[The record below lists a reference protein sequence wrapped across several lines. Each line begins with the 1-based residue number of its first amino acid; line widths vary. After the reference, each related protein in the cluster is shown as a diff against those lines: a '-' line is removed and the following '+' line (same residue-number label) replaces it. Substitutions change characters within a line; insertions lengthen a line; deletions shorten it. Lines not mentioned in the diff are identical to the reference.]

1 MCVDLFANLAEC
13 DLYLFTLYTQTQ
25 LANDL
30 NPIRR
35 LATLADAAAENN
47 QEEED
52 IEKGTAA
59 AEPSESFPM
68 QNRTSVTVEDESGG
82 GGGGGAAESNGT
94 RLWKTSVD
102 LGSAMGSGSFEV
114 CAAAADA
121 AATTAAAGDGG
132 GGDFSHQRR
141 LHGYLYSGVEVDVCG
156 NESEGGGGGGG
167 GETTKVHQCQV

>member
-30 NPIRR
+30 NPIRQ

-82 GGGGGAAESNGT
+82 GGGGAAESNGT

-114 CAAAADA
+114 CAAAA
-121 AATTAAAGDGG
+121 AATALSP
-132 GGDFSHQRR
+132 DFSNQRR

-156 NESEGGGGGGG
+156 NESEGGGGG
-167 GETTKVHQCQV
+167 ETSRVHQCQV